1 MTLKLEN
8 SFSFQVGA
16 YRGRKGCF
24 FLRDQGVRAAAEGS
38 RVVVGVLA
46 VNRGKEIP
54 ALTIQLMIREQVSN
68 ASG

>member
-1 MTLKLEN
+1 
-8 SFSFQVGA
+8 
-16 YRGRKGCF
+16 
-24 FLRDQGVRAAAEGS
+24 
-38 RVVVGVLA
+38 